1 MAARFADRTSAGAEL
16 GQLVAERGVA
26 PDTVVLGL
34 PRGGVPVAAGVAQ
47 AIGAPLDM
55 LVVAKLRVP
64 SQPELAFGAVASGG
78 VRWLNDDVVSAAR
91 LPPDL
96 VDRLTAAELEAVAER
111 ERRLRPGRV
120 QIPVAGRS
128 VVLVD
133 DGMATGATMR
143 AAVEA
148 ARLLGAAGIIVAS
161 PLATPAVVASFD
173 RVADRADVLE
183 IRAAFGAV
191 SVLYGRFP
199 QVGEDEV
206 ARLLTAAPAG

>member
-1 MAARFADRTSAGAEL
+1 
-16 GQLVAERGVA
+16 
-26 PDTVVLGL
+26 
-34 PRGGVPVAAGVAQ
+34 
-47 AIGAPLDM
+47 
-55 LVVAKLRVP
+55 VP

-96 VDRLTAAELEAVAER
+96 VERLTAAELEAVAER

>member
-47 AIGAPLDM
+47 AVGTPLDI

-78 VRWLNDDVVSAAR
+78 VRWLNDDVVAAAR
-91 LPPDL
+91 LSPDL
-96 VDRLTAAELEAVAER
+96 VERLTAAEREAVAER
-111 ERRLRPGRV
+111 ERRLRPGRG
-120 QIPVAGRS
+120 QLTVAGRS
-128 VVLVD
+128 AVLVD

-143 AAVEA
+143 AAVA
-148 ARLLGAAGIIVAS
+148 GAHLLGAAIIVVAS
-161 PLATPAVVASFD
+161 PLATPGVVASFD
-173 RVADRADVLE
+173 RIADRVDVLE

-199 QVGEDEV
+199 QVSEDEV
-206 ARLLTAAPAG
+206 ARLLTDEPNG

>member
-47 AIGAPLDM
+47 AVGAPLDM

-91 LPPDL
+91 LRPDL
-96 VDRLTAAELEAVAER
+96 VERLTDAERNAVAER
-111 ERRLRPGRV
+111 ERRLRPDRD
-120 QIPVAGRS
+120 QLPVASTGRS
-128 VVLVD
+128 CSSTTAWPP
-133 DGMATGATMR
+133 GPPCGPRSR
-143 AAVEA
+143 AP
-148 ARLLGAAGIIVAS
+148 RLLGAASIVVAS
-161 PLATPAVVASFD
+161 PVATPTVVASFD
-173 RVADRADVLE
+173 RIADRVDV
-183 IRAAFGAV
+183 
-191 SVLYGRFP
+191 
-199 QVGEDEV
+199 
-206 ARLLTAAPAG
+206 